1 MFNNLSEFYRSK
13 EWEEFRQVVIA
24 ERVREDG
31 FIYDEVTEKPI
42 VKAYDIILHHK
53 TELTEE
59 NVFDY
64 NISLNP
70 ENIMIVSHKTHNI
83 IHNKL
88 NSSCRKVYL
97 IHGAPFSGKKKFV
110 DNNKEAGDLI
120 VDIDSIWECISGC
133 ERYIKPNRLK
143 GVVFKVRDT
152 LIDSVKYRV
161 GKWKTA
167 YIITSN
173 PSLIER
179 ERLCRELGAIPI
191 HIDTCKKEC
200 LSNLEAV
207 DNKDIKEEWEKYIDE
222 YFERFSLYGVHA
234 QIPE

>member
-88 NSSCRKVYL
+88 GYSMREVFLVY
-97 IHGAPFSGKKKFV
+97 GAPCSGKHTWV
-110 DNNKEAGDLI
+110 RDNMNEGDLI
-120 VDIDSIWECISGC
+120 VDIDNIWMCVSGLN
-133 ERYIKPNRLK
+133 RFQKPNRLK
-143 GVVFKVRDT
+143 SIVFKQRDS
-152 LIDSVKYRV
+152 LIDSVKYRF
-161 GKWKTA
+161 GKWNNA
-167 YIITSN
+167 YILGGYALQS
-173 PSLIER
+173 ER
-179 ERLCRELGAIPI
+179 ERLCRDLGAREVF
-191 HIDTCKKEC
+191 IDTDKAEC
-200 LSNLEAV
+200 IRRAEMLDEIE
-207 DNKDIKEEWEKYIDE
+207 DKEEFKRYIEEWFDRFNPPCDE
-222 YFERFSLYGVHA
+222 
-234 QIPE
+234 